1 MKFGIFFGLV
11 IGAIAAF
18 IAKAEEP
25 APEDQSPIAA
35 VKRQARAA
43 VEAGKEEAA
52 ETEAEIMRQYE
63 QARKGRP

>member
-1 MKFGIFFGLV
+1 MRFGIIIGLI

-18 IAKAEEP
+18 IAKIP
-25 APEDQSPIAA
+25 DPKPEDQSPIAA

-63 QARKGRP
+63 EARHGKR